1 MAPVT
6 TGESH
11 PLRLPKVV
19 IIPEIDPEHFAEM
32 SLRVVQRAAD
42 AAKLNPA
49 ASASCNR
56 ARFSAFMTSGKQQ
69 QGRSRLCP
77 ARPQLAALAAFQFC
91 WQADRRASP
100 TAYGQALVIS
110 H

>member
-11 PLRLPKVV
+11 PPRLPKVV

-49 ASASCNR
+49 ASASCN
-56 ARFSAFMTSGKQQ
+56 SAIF
-69 QGRSRLCP
+69 SRL
-77 ARPQLAALAAFQFC
+77 
-91 WQADRRASP
+91 
-100 TAYGQALVIS
+100 V
-110 H
+110 

>member
-19 IIPEIDPEHFAEM
+19 IIPEIDPEHYAEM

-56 ARFSAFMTSGKQQ
+56 ARFSRLYDFRKTTAR
-69 QGRSRLCP
+69 RSRLCP
-77 ARPQLAALAAFQFC
+77 SQAATRRPCRFPIVLARRSETQPHSL
-91 WQADRRASP
+91 WPS
-100 TAYGQALVIS
+100 
-110 H
+110 